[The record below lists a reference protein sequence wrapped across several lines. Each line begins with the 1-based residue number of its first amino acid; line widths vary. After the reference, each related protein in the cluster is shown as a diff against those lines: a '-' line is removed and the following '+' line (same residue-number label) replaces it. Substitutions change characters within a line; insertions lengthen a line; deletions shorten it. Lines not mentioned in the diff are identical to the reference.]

1 MNIKALPSVGNAF
14 FVAFVLWSRR
24 FAVPLQK
31 ESLGGASGVH
41 LSQVHQQSKKYTN
54 RARSAPPELH
64 QQSKKYTHRARSA
77 PPELH
82 QQSKKYTS
90 RATLVHLRQVHP
102 LKAPPEDTNKTLK
115 QMT

>member
-1 MNIKALPSVGNAF
+1 MNIKALPSVGSAF

-31 ESLGGASGVH
+31 ESLGGALGVH

-54 RARSAPPELH
+54 
-64 QQSKKYTHRARSA
+64 RARSA

>member
-31 ESLGGASGVH
+31 ESLGGALGGALVS
-41 LSQVHQQSKKYTN
+41 
-54 RARSAPPELH
+54 SAPTKLYCSISCYVGVPL
-64 QQSKKYTHRARSA
+64 
-77 PPELH
+77 
-82 QQSKKYTS
+82 
-90 RATLVHLRQVHP
+90 ATLVHLRQVHP

>member
-1 MNIKALPSVGNAF
+1 MNIKALPSVGSAF

-41 LSQVHQQSKKYTN
+41 LSQV
-54 RARSAPPELH
+54 H

>member
-1 MNIKALPSVGNAF
+1 MNIKALPSVGSAF

-31 ESLGGASGVH
+31 ESLGGASRGC
-41 LSQVHQQSKKYTN
+41 
-54 RARSAPPELH
+54 
-64 QQSKKYTHRARSA
+64 
-77 PPELH
+77 
-82 QQSKKYTS
+82 
-90 RATLVHLRQVHP
+90 LRGCTP

>member
-1 MNIKALPSVGNAF
+1 MNIKALPSMGSAF

-64 QQSKKYTHRARSA
+64 QQSKKYT
-77 PPELH
+77 
-82 QQSKKYTS
+82 S